1 MKTGKVYLVGAGP
14 GDPGLLTCRGRD
26 ILQSAD
32 VVVYD
37 RLIGAELL
45 ALCRDDAEQIYVGK
59 AAGRHSMTQDEIN
72 EVLSDH
78 ALRGS
83 SVCRLKGGDP
93 FVFGRGG
100 EEALHCLK
108 HQIPFEIVPGVTSAV
123 AAPAYAGIP
132 VTHREVATSFA
143 VVTGHTK
150 EGAPA
155 NLPKADT
162 LIFLMGIKALP
173 QIVENLLKD
182 GRAATTPAAVIRWGT
197 TAHQQVVTGNLTN
210 IEERIKA
217 AKLTTPALIVV
228 GDVVNL
234 REQLQWFDDSTQR
247 PLWGKTVVVTRARE
261 QASTLVTELSHLG
274 AKVIQCPTI
283 RIAPLENDDAIQN
296 AIKNIASYNWIIF
309 TSTNG
314 VDAFWEQISRRGYD
328 ARLLANA
335 KIVAIGPATEAGL
348 AKRGLKADLIPAASI
363 SESVADKMIEKGAAG
378 KVLLVRALQGREVLQ
393 EKLSEAGM
401 QVDLAPCYQTVADNS
416 GAEEVRELLQE
427 GKIDWVTF
435 TSSSTVKNFVD
446 AIGEDII
453 KATRESFRVA
463 CIGPITAKT
472 ADENNLSADVIANG
486 SGTSELAEAICESS
500 KSTFI
505 DA

>member
-1 MKTGKVYLVGAGP
+1 MKTAKVYLVGAGP

-45 ALCRDDAEQIYVGK
+45 ALCRADAEQIYVGK

-72 EVLSDH
+72 EVLSDQ
-78 ALRGS
+78 ALQGL

-108 HQIPFEIVPGVTSAV
+108 YHIPFEIVPGVTSAV

-182 GRAATTPAAVIRWGT
+182 GRAETTPAAVIRWGT
-197 TAHQQVVTGNLTN
+197 TTEQQVVTGNLAN

-234 REQLQWFDDSTQR
+234 REQLQWFDDSAQR
-247 PLWGKTVVVTRARE
+247 PLWGKTIVVTRARE
-261 QASTLVTELSHLG
+261 QASSLVFQLSDLG

-283 RIAPLENDDAIQN
+283 RIAPLENYATIQN
-296 AIKNIASYNWIIF
+296 AIDNIASYNWIIF

-314 VDAFWEQISRRGYD
+314 VDAFWEQISQRDYD

-335 KIVAIGPATEAGL
+335 KIVAIGPATESAL
-348 AKRGLKADLIPAASI
+348 LKRGIKADLIPATSI
-363 SESVADKMIEKGAAG
+363 SESVADEMIQKGAAG

-401 QVDLAPCYQTVADNS
+401 HVDLAPCYQTVADNN
-416 GAEEVRELLQE
+416 GAEEVRELFQE

-446 AIGEDII
+446 AIGAEILQ
-453 KATRESFRVA
+453 ATRAKFRVA

-472 ADENNLSADVIANG
+472 ADENNLSADVIAAG
-486 SGTSELAEAICESS
+486 SGTAELAEAIC
-500 KSTFI
+500 
-505 DA
+505 DAME

>member
-45 ALCRDDAEQIYVGK
+45 ALCRADAEQIYVGK

-72 EVLSDH
+72 EVLS
-78 ALRGS
+78 ALAIRGL

-182 GRAATTPAAVIRWGT
+182 GRHATTPAAVIRWGT
-197 TAHQQVVTGNLTN
+197 TTQQQVVTGDLSN
-210 IEERIKA
+210 IEERIAA

-234 REQLQWFDDSTQR
+234 REQLQWFDDSAQR
-247 PLWGKTVVVTRARE
+247 PLWGKTIVVTRARE
-261 QASTLVTELSHLG
+261 QASSLVSQLSDLG
-274 AKVIQCPTI
+274 ANVIQCPTI
-283 RIAPLENDDAIQN
+283 RIAPLEKYNAVRTAID
-296 AIKNIASYNWIIF
+296 NIASYNWIIF

-314 VDAFWEQISRRGYD
+314 VDAFWEQISELGHD

-335 KIVAIGPATEAGL
+335 KIVAIGPATESAL
-348 AKRGLKADLIPAASI
+348 AKRGLKADLIPATSI
-363 SESVADKMIEKGAAG
+363 SESVADEMIQNGAAG
-378 KVLLVRALQGREVLQ
+378 KVLLVRAVKGREVMQ
-393 EKLSEAGM
+393 QKLGAAGM
-401 QVDLAPCYQTVADNS
+401 QVDVVPCYQTLADNS
-416 GAEEVRELLQE
+416 DADKVRELLTD

-435 TSSSTVKNFVD
+435 TSSSTVTNFVD
-446 AIGEDII
+446 AIGADTI
-453 KATRESFRVA
+453 KATRKSFRVA
-463 CIGPITAKT
+463 CIGPITAQT
-472 ADENNLSADVIANG
+472 AAENNLYADGTASG
-486 SGTSELAEAICESS
+486 SGTEELAEVICGAGE
-500 KSTFI
+500 
-505 DA
+505 

>member
-45 ALCRDDAEQIYVGK
+45 ALCRADAEQIYVGK

-72 EVLSDH
+72 EVLSEL
-78 ALRGS
+78 AIRGL

-173 QIVENLLKD
+173 QIVQNLMND
-182 GRAATTPAAVIRWGT
+182 GRAQSTPVAVIRWGT
-197 TAHQQVVTGNLTN
+197 TTEQQVVVGDLTN
-210 IEERIKA
+210 IEERIAA

-234 REQLQWFDDSTQR
+234 RKQLQWFDDAAQR

-261 QASTLVTELSHLG
+261 QASSLVAQLSGLG

-283 RIAPLENDDAIQN
+283 KIAPLVNYDTLQN
-296 AIKNIASYNWIIF
+296 AIENIANYNWIVF

-314 VDAFWEQISRRGYD
+314 VDAFWEHISQRGFD

-335 KIVAIGPATEAGL
+335 KIVAIGPATENAL
-348 AKRGLKADLIPAASI
+348 NKRGLIADLIPATSI
-363 SESVADKMIEKGAAG
+363 SESVADEMIQNGAAG
-378 KVLLVRALQGREVLQ
+378 KVLLVRAVQGREVIQ
-393 EKLSEAGM
+393 EKLRAAGM
-401 QVDLAPCYQTVADNS
+401 QVDVVPSYQSVADNS
-416 GAEEVRELLQE
+416 GAENVRELLQT

-446 AIGEDII
+446 AIGAKTLD
-453 KATRESFRVA
+453 ATRASFRVA

-472 ADENNLSADVIANG
+472 AEENNLITDIVTSG
-486 SGTSELAEAICESS
+486 SGTAELAEAICG
-500 KSTFI
+500 
-505 DA
+505 AGQ